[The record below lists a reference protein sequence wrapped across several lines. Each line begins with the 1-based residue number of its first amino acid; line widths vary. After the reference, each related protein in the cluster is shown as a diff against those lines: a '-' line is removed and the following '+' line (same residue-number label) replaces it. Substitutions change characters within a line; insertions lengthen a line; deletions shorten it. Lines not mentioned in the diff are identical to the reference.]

1 MSPRGSELGSIRTL
15 APADL
20 LVAAAGMFAGNIT
33 PHIAMLRLGSGYWQR
48 SCIGAGSEV
57 KQHPSASL
65 QNVAKA
71 RPSYLRLMA
80 DEPAPEGFAFS
91 AGQQDAMAQ
100 VADAVER
107 LTGHRLTVQPPDHE
121 PSRAGDGYP
130 ILGIAGQLRG
140 YLTVDCEGRAGNRSA
155 RTSAQ
160 LTQAIAGLLTE
171 TCRAQDALWRREAE
185 LATGVPV
192 SIARENEAHL
202 AERLEGILRCG
213 VDAIG
218 MNSAALYL
226 LDVDTTYLKLRAC
239 YGMSRSKLTES
250 PRPLSGSL
258 ADLEALLGHA
268 VVLTEPGQLMQWS
281 CPEPCASAVCLPI
294 SGPSM
299 PLGTVWFFSDQKRD
313 PSSRETE
320 LLEIIAGRLACELER
335 DAILAETAALADQRQ
350 GIQRAQQAV
359 ERNLPNIAPQLA
371 GWDVAGATLISGEP
385 PITFHD
391 WCSCG
396 DGRLMLASGSAIC
409 NETAP
414 DLGSA
419 IYAVTLRALIRTLAT
434 DGACAGVIATRGN
447 RLFSE
452 LSPGDRN
459 ATLVLAS
466 FEQHSGELRIA
477 SAGEPLVMTI
487 SPGREWR
494 NLSRV
499 SPPIGSDLET
509 SFLAESLSLAAG
521 QVLIVVAGT
530 QGSIAGECLGRLV
543 ESMSDCSNSSS
554 AKLTS
559 RLEQAL
565 RQCGQE
571 RASILVAQRSV

>member
-1 MSPRGSELGSIRTL
+1 
-15 APADL
+15 
-20 LVAAAGMFAGNIT
+20 
-33 PHIAMLRLGSGYWQR
+33 
-48 SCIGAGSEV
+48 
-57 KQHPSASL
+57 
-65 QNVAKA
+65 
-71 RPSYLRLMA
+71 
-80 DEPAPEGFAFS
+80 
-91 AGQQDAMAQ
+91 
-100 VADAVER
+100 
-107 LTGHRLTVQPPDHE
+107 
-121 PSRAGDGYP
+121 
-130 ILGIAGQLRG
+130 
-140 YLTVDCEGRAGNRSA
+140 
-155 RTSAQ
+155 
-160 LTQAIAGLLTE
+160 
-171 TCRAQDALWRREAE
+171 
-185 LATGVPV
+185 
-192 SIARENEAHL
+192 
-202 AERLEGILRCG
+202 
-213 VDAIG
+213 
-218 MNSAALYL
+218 L

-239 YGMSRSKLTES
+239 YGMSRAKLTES

-335 DAILAETAALADQRQ
+335 DALLAETAALAGQRQ
-350 GIQRAQQAV
+350 GIQRARQAV
-359 ERNLPNIAPQLA
+359 ECSLPNIAPQLA
-371 GWDVAGATLISGEP
+371 GWDIAGTTLISGEP

-391 WCSCG
+391 WCSYG
-396 DGRLMLASGSAIC
+396 DGRPILASGSAIC
-409 NETAP
+409 EAAVP

-419 IYAVTLRALIRTLAT
+419 IYAITLRALVRTLAT
-434 DGACAGVIATRGN
+434 EGATAGVIATRAN

-452 LSPGDRN
+452 LSPGDRR

-466 FEQHSGELRIA
+466 FEQHSGELRLA

-499 SPPIGSDLET
+499 SEPIGSDLET

-521 QVLIVVAGT
+521 QALIVVTGT
-530 QGSIAGECLGRLV
+530 QGPIGGECLSCIVETVSDRL
-543 ESMSDCSNSSS
+543 NASS
-554 AKLTS
+554 AKMVI

-565 RQCGQE
+565 RQYGQE
-571 RASILVAQRSV
+571 HASILVVRRTD